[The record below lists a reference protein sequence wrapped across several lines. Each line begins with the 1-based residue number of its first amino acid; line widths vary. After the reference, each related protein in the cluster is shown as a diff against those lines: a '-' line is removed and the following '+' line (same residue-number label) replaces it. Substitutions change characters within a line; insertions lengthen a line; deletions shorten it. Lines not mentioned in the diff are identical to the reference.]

1 VQARHAG
8 RVAGLVAGV
17 VGRRVD
23 AGADRVDARP
33 APHEDHVV
41 HHHPEAAASR
51 RVVVQQL
58 THTHTHTHTVFQTDP
73 IYGRRCNLLLA
84 GLMGQYYFAGW
95 RLSSSVV
102 VCNAAGV
109 RTSRP
114 PGEWEHGVRTLP
126 AVGPPGRRAR
136 GRSGFR
142 HCTAGQCGYVP
153 LGRHLVFISSA

>member
-1 VQARHAG
+1 MQARHAG

-58 THTHTHTHTVFQTDP
+58 THTHTHTRTPFFKP
-73 IYGRRCNLLLA
+73 ILFMA
-84 GLMGQYYFAGW
+84 AAVIYYW
-95 RLSSSVV
+95 
-102 VCNAAGV
+102 
-109 RTSRP
+109 
-114 PGEWEHGVRTLP
+114 P
-126 AVGPPGRRAR
+126 A
-136 GRSGFR
+136 
-142 HCTAGQCGYVP
+142 
-153 LGRHLVFISSA
+153 